1 MKLFALTALC
11 FPLTQLCKCV
21 TIDKYVSVWVKY
33 SCQGRRSE
41 NCILYH
47 LCCRQTNTQV
57 HSLQS
62 KVGFH
67 RRISSIEGCFPLSA
81 LLHCRVY
88 TIKEYSQSKVIIHG
102 MFTFYKCHFLAKV
115 IFNRILFSFKCHPIL
130 NDIVLRRLSSIKC
143 CLPSQSKRV
152 LEKFTRAFSSCGYF
166 QK

>member
-67 RRISSIEGCFPLSA
+67 RRSSSNKGILP
-81 LLHCRVY
+81 
-88 TIKEYSQSKVIIHG
+88 SKVIFHQ
-102 MFTFYKCHFLAKV
+102 
-115 IFNRILFSFKCHPIL
+115 SS
-130 NDIVLRRLSSIKC
+130 SSIKG
-143 CLPSQSKRV
+143 CLPTNVLFHQRSSFIKESSIKGSFPSKVFLKQSSPSIKGY
-152 LEKFTRAFSSCGYF
+152 LPSKFGDNMVKNTPNLWPTLSFFGVGLAVV
-166 QK
+166 

>member
-67 RRISSIEGCFPLSA
+67 RRSSSNKGILPSKVIFHQSSSSIKGCLPTNVLFHQRSSF
-81 LLHCRVY
+81 
-88 TIKEYSQSKVIIHG
+88 IKGSLQSKVVFHQRFFSSKVRLLS
-102 MFTFYKCHFLAKV
+102 MV
-115 IFNRILFSFKCHPIL
+115 IFQ
-130 NDIVLRRLSSIKC
+130 
-143 CLPSQSKRV
+143 QSLGTIWSKIH
-152 LEKFTRAFSSCGYF
+152 LIYG
-166 QK
+166 QH